1 MTCQTCIK
9 YEPKNTEN
17 VWISGC
23 SNFKKYALDKH
34 NTSKNHTDYER
45 QNKAEQAEPGT
56 STAEKSLTAMNS
68 VVQNRIKRLFRNAH
82 ALAKHSRPYTDYNW
96 ICKLD
101 ITKELDVGQ
110 TYTNEKA
117 CVAFIHYI
125 ANTERKITTE
135 ILENAPFFSLI
146 SDGSTDSSRQEAEIL
161 YVRAAHQGHV
171 KTRFVGI
178 KNVAKADADG
188 IVHAVKQLMNNSYSD
203 WQAKIVGY
211 AADGASV
218 MQGIDNG
225 VITKLRNDTCS
236 EMVNIHCTAH
246 RLELA
251 FKDSVKGVK
260 LYEKADAALLGLYL
274 FYRNSP
280 LNRANLKNS
289 FEACGM
295 SMLLPTRVGGT
306 RWVPHTKR
314 ALSNVLTGYKC
325 IIQHLE
331 RLRNPDGGEF
341 HKDAAQ
347 KAKYFLGVLCE
358 KSCLQFMFFLWD
370 IVEALCILS
379 ETLQRRDISIG
390 EVWTVVEATKSLLT
404 TYIDNNG
411 PKLSMVIDTD
421 EHEGTVLKGTNRAF
435 VGVRKNLLESLIEK
449 LDRRFGTDVEFL
461 KATNIVQLKQWPVQ
475 DSAGTYGDHD
485 IAILSSKFSQLMRRS
500 GLDPYLCVP
509 EWFIL
514 KQYINN
520 CSFDMRQDLSW
531 ISLNQSHGNSCRNV
545 LGLVDLILSLPAT
558 SVEAERGFS
567 QMKLVKSD
575 WRNSLTDA
583 HLSDLLLVKLES
595 PDIESFDPTPAFS
608 LWQNGGTRRPTFMDD
623 EPVVDDS
630 FDDEGVLTT
639 TEEDISEMLAKIT
652 DDTTAN

>member
-314 ALSNVLTGYKC
+314 S
-325 IIQHLE
+325 
-331 RLRNPDGGEF
+331 R
-341 HKDAAQ
+341 
-347 KAKYFLGVLCE
+347 
-358 KSCLQFMFFLWD
+358 
-370 IVEALCILS
+370 
-379 ETLQRRDISIG
+379 
-390 EVWTVVEATKSLLT
+390 
-404 TYIDNNG
+404 
-411 PKLSMVIDTD
+411 
-421 EHEGTVLKGTNRAF
+421 
-435 VGVRKNLLESLIEK
+435 
-449 LDRRFGTDVEFL
+449 
-461 KATNIVQLKQWPVQ
+461 
-475 DSAGTYGDHD
+475 
-485 IAILSSKFSQLMRRS
+485 MR
-500 GLDPYLCVP
+500 
-509 EWFIL
+509 
-514 KQYINN
+514 
-520 CSFDMRQDLSW
+520 
-531 ISLNQSHGNSCRNV
+531 
-545 LGLVDLILSLPAT
+545 
-558 SVEAERGFS
+558 
-567 QMKLVKSD
+567 
-575 WRNSLTDA
+575 WR
-583 HLSDLLLVKLES
+583 
-595 PDIESFDPTPAFS
+595 
-608 LWQNGGTRRPTFMDD
+608 
-623 EPVVDDS
+623 
-630 FDDEGVLTT
+630 
-639 TEEDISEMLAKIT
+639 
-652 DDTTAN
+652 